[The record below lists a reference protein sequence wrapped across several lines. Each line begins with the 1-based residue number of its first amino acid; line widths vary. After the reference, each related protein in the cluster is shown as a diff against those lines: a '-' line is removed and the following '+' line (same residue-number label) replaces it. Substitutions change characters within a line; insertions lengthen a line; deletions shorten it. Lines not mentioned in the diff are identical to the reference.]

1 MYTFYLEGSIDW
13 TLLRLDFRSII
24 NFMSRA
30 MQKFRLILKNM
41 GINYFTLHFNRSF
54 KKIIFNPYIHLCLV
68 CYRAN

>member
-30 MQKFRLILKNM
+30 KIS
-41 GINYFTLHFNRSF
+41 INSEKYGNKLL
-54 KKIIFNPYIHLCLV
+54 YITF
-68 CYRAN
+68 